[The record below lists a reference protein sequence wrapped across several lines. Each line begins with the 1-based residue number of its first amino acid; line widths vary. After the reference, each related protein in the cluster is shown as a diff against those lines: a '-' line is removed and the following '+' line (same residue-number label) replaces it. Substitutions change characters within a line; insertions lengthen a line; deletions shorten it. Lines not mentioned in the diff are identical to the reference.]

1 MDKLMNEWMV
11 EYTSPFYPPYFWAII
26 PDTRAEQSGN
36 IRSRAALAA
45 VCYQKVYSDVPEY
58 LASINFT
65 SGNPPIK
72 SLVFCPQIQENKCI
86 SKGELSG
93 QLTHTINSN
102 C

>member
-45 VCYQKVYSDVPEY
+45 V
-58 LASINFT
+58 FT
-65 SGNPPIK
+65 K
-72 SLVFCPQIQENKCI
+72 RYIQMSQNI
-86 SKGELSG
+86 WL
-93 QLTHTINSN
+93 Q
-102 C
+102 